1 MQSFVVWN
9 NEIEGR
15 IDPLFYTNEF
25 KQLEDTLKKCPH
37 PLVNLEHL
45 LIELYRYPTFY
56 DIPFKKEGIPVVKVT
71 NISKEGILKPLSAE
85 EYDFIDEDINK
96 KFHRTIL
103 QEEDLVLTVRGA
115 TIGKIALVP
124 RELEGSNINPN
135 LIRISLDKN
144 RINPYYFWIYFNS
157 KIGQKLFLQQAA
169 NTAKQT
175 VTVPQ
180 IRSLK
185 IPLPSNS
192 VQNKIVD
199 IMQSAHNQK
208 KQKEAEAQKLLDSID
223 SYVLDELG
231 IKLSEIKIKKCFLV
245 WNNEV
250 VQRLDPLYYSKD
262 VFSFL
267 KEFSYDVKPL
277 EGITY
282 YLKTGFAA
290 GNSQQEAVN
299 EGIIQI
305 RPTNIDDGGLL
316 RFDKNIYLK
325 KEYLDK
331 KNNDLLQKGEVLFN
345 NTNSQELVGKTS
357 FFDLEGQY
365 FCSNHI
371 TRMKVDEAFISPIY
385 LWIILNIYQK
395 AKIFFNLC
403 TNWNNQS
410 GVNIELLKTVK
421 IPFPPLEIQTKIAE
435 EVKRRI
441 SEAERL
447 KTEARKIIEEAK
459 KKVEEII
466 LGV

>member
-1 MQSFVVWN
+1 MECFVVLSD
-9 NEIEGR
+9 EIEGR
-15 IDPLFYTNEF
+15 LDSYYYKPIFKDELRILSKSEF
-25 KQLEDTLKKCPH
+25 RIAKLKEICLQISDGTHFTPKY
-37 PLVNLEHL
+37 
-45 LIELYRYPTFY
+45 LIKG
-56 DIPFKKEGIPVVKVT
+56 IPFLSVKDVRENEISFDDTKFISEEEHNSLIKRCKPEPADILLTKVGTVGLAAVIPENMPDFSIFVSVAL
-71 NISKEGILKPLSAE
+71 LK
-85 EYDFIDEDINK
+85 ID
-96 KFHRTIL
+96 KFK
-103 QEEDLVLTVRGA
+103 A
-115 TIGKIALVP
+115 
-124 RELEGSNINPN
+124 
-135 LIRISLDKN
+135 
-144 RINPYYFWIYFNS
+144 NPYYVAAYLNS
-157 KIGQKLFLQQAA
+157 KYTHIQIDRFLKGIG
-169 NTAKQT
+169 
-175 VTVPQ
+175 VPDLHLEN
-180 IRSLK
+180 IAEIK
-185 IPLPSNS
+185 IPIPPISL
-192 VQNKIVD
+192 QNNIAEKI
-199 IMQSAHNQK
+199 QSAYEKK
-208 KQKEAEAQKLLDSID
+208 KQKESEAQRLLDSID

-231 IKLSEIKIKKCFLV
+231 IKLPEIKIKKCFLV

-250 VQRLDPLYYSKD
+250 VKRLDPLYYSKD

-305 RPTNIDDGGLL
+305 RPTNIDDIGLL

-331 KNNDLLQKGEVLFN
+331 KNGDLLQKGEVLFN

-371 TRMKVDEAFISPIY
+371 TRIKVNEDFVSPTY

-410 GVNIELLKTVK
+410 GVNIELLKTVL
-421 IPFPPLEIQTKIAE
+421 IPLPPLEIQNKIAE
-435 EVKRRI
+435 EVKRQI

-447 KTEARKIIEEAK
+447 KAEASRVIEEAK
-459 KKVEEII
+459 KKVEKMI
-466 LGV
+466 LGE

>member
-1 MQSFVVWN
+1 MQSFTVSS

-15 IDPLFYTNEF
+15 LDCFFYSPKNQVSIKSKFPLVTVKDVTSNVIHPPEYKRIYAAYGYQLLRAQNVKPLGIEINSNKVFLDKDYLKGKKLIFPEIGDVLVVRSGANTGDCAVIEKDHVDLILGADNLVCKCNDKISPFFLKTYLSLNVGRKILSLYQTGATNYHITPEN
-25 KQLEDTLKKCPH
+25 LKK
-37 PLVNLEHL
+37 
-45 LIELYRYPTFY
+45 I
-56 DIPFKKEGIPVVKVT
+56 
-71 NISKEGILKPLSAE
+71 
-85 EYDFIDEDINK
+85 
-96 KFHRTIL
+96 
-103 QEEDLVLTVRGA
+103 
-115 TIGKIALVP
+115 
-124 RELEGSNINPN
+124 
-135 LIRISLDKN
+135 
-144 RINPYYFWIYFNS
+144 
-157 KIGQKLFLQQAA
+157 
-169 NTAKQT
+169 
-175 VTVPQ
+175 
-180 IRSLK
+180 K
-185 IPLPSNS
+185 IPLPPLSI
-192 VQNKIVD
+192 QDQIVD
-199 IMQSAHNQK
+199 IMRSTYNQK
-208 KQKEAEAQKLLDSID
+208 KQKEAEAQRLLDSID
-223 SYVLDELG
+223 GYVLDELG
-231 IKLSEIKIKKCFLV
+231 IKLPEIKIKKCFLV

-277 EGITY
+277 EGITC

-305 RPTNIDDGGLL
+305 RPTNIDDIGLL
-316 RFDKNIYLK
+316 KFDRNIYLK

-331 KNNDLLQKGEVLFN
+331 KNDDLLQKGEVLFN

-371 TRMKVDEAFISPIY
+371 TRIKINEDFVSPTY

-421 IPFPPLEIQTKIAE
+421 IPLPPLEIQNKIAE
-435 EVKRRI
+435 EVKRRM
-441 SEAERL
+441 SEAETL
-447 KTEARKIIEEAK
+447 KAEAGKIIEEAK
-459 KKVEEII
+459 KQVEGMI
-466 LGV
+466 LGN

>member
-1 MQSFVVWN
+1 MQSFVVWSD
-9 NEIEGR
+9 EIEGR
-15 IDPLFYTNEF
+15 LDPYYLKNIKIIKTAKTKYQLSKFKDLLKEPPQYGANEQAVDGNPKFDVRYIRITDINDFGNLKSDDWKTAKNVDEKYLLVENDILFARSGATAGKTFLYKKEYGKAIFAGYLIRFKIEETKANPLYIFYFTQLDRYAFWVKSIQRPSGQPNINSKEF
-25 KQLEDTLKKCPH
+25 KSFE
-37 PLVNLEHL
+37 
-45 LIELYRYPTFY
+45 
-56 DIPFKKEGIPVVKVT
+56 
-71 NISKEGILKPLSAE
+71 
-85 EYDFIDEDINK
+85 
-96 KFHRTIL
+96 
-103 QEEDLVLTVRGA
+103 
-115 TIGKIALVP
+115 
-124 RELEGSNINPN
+124 
-135 LIRISLDKN
+135 
-144 RINPYYFWIYFNS
+144 
-157 KIGQKLFLQQAA
+157 
-169 NTAKQT
+169 
-175 VTVPQ
+175 
-180 IRSLK
+180 
-185 IPLPSNS
+185 IPLPPLSI
-192 VQNKIVD
+192 QNQIVE
-199 IMQSAHNQK
+199 IMQLAYNQK
-208 KQKEAEAQKLLDSID
+208 KQKEAEAQRLLDSID

-231 IKLSEIKIKKCFLV
+231 IKLPEIKIKKCFLV

-267 KEFSYDVKPL
+267 KEFSYDVKLL

-305 RPTNIDDGGLL
+305 RPTNIDDIGLL

-331 KNNDLLQKGEVLFN
+331 KNDDLLQKGEVLFN

-371 TRMKVDEAFISPIY
+371 TRIKVNEDFVSPTY

-410 GVNIELLKTVK
+410 GVNIELLKTVL
-421 IPFPPLEIQTKIAE
+421 IPLPPLKIQNKIAE

-447 KTEARKIIEEAK
+447 KAEASKIIEEAK
-459 KKVEEII
+459 KQVEGMI
-466 LGV
+466 LGD

>member
-1 MQSFVVWN
+1 MQSFVVWSD
-9 NEIEGR
+9 EIEGR
-15 IDPLFYTNEF
+15 FDPYYLKIIPIVKSIKTSYPLISLSDLLKEPPQYGANEAAVQGDSQTDVRYIRITDIDEYGNLKDNDWKTAKTIENKYLLEGNDILFARTGATAGKTFIYRKDFGKAIFAGYLIRFRFDEKKVDPRYIFYYT
-25 KQLEDTLKKCPH
+25 QLSRYANWI
-37 PLVNLEHL
+37 NL
-45 LIELYRYPTFY
+45 IQRPSGQ
-56 DIPFKKEGIPVVKVT
+56 P
-71 NISKEGILKPLSAE
+71 NINSE
-85 EYDFIDEDINK
+85 EYKAFE
-96 KFHRTIL
+96 
-103 QEEDLVLTVRGA
+103 
-115 TIGKIALVP
+115 
-124 RELEGSNINPN
+124 
-135 LIRISLDKN
+135 
-144 RINPYYFWIYFNS
+144 
-157 KIGQKLFLQQAA
+157 
-169 NTAKQT
+169 
-175 VTVPQ
+175 
-180 IRSLK
+180 
-185 IPLPSNS
+185 IPLPPLK
-192 VQNKIVD
+192 VQHNIVQ
-199 IMQSAHNQK
+199 IMMAAYEQK
-208 KQKEAEAQKLLDSID
+208 KQREAEAQKLLDSID

-231 IKLSEIKIKKCFLV
+231 IKLPEIKIKKCFLV

-267 KEFSYDVKPL
+267 REFSYDVKPL

-305 RPTNIDDGGLL
+305 RPTNIDDIGLL

-331 KNNDLLQKGEVLFN
+331 KNDDLLQKGEVLFN

-371 TRMKVDEAFISPIY
+371 TRIKVNEDFVSPTY

-410 GVNIELLKTVK
+410 GVNIELLKTVQ
-421 IPFPPLEIQTKIAE
+421 IPLPPLAIQYKIAE
-435 EVKRRI
+435 EVKKRI

-447 KTEARKIIEEAK
+447 KAEASKIIEKAK
-459 KKVEEII
+459 KKVEEMI
-466 LGV
+466 LGD

>member
-1 MQSFVVWN
+1 MQRFVVQSD
-9 NEIEGR
+9 EIEGR
-15 IDPLFYTNEF
+15 IDPLFYHPKYLQVIHKLQKSKYEIKRIGDICSRIVDGPFGT
-25 KQLEDTLKKCPH
+25 QLKVEDYT
-37 PLVNLEHL
+37 
-45 LIELYRYPTFY
+45 T
-56 DIPFKKEGIPVVKVT
+56 EGIPV
-71 NISKEGILKPLSAE
+71 
-85 EYDFIDEDINK
+85 
-96 KFHRTIL
+96 
-103 QEEDLVLTVRGA
+103 
-115 TIGKIALVP
+115 
-124 RELEGSNINPN
+124 
-135 LIRISLDKN
+135 IRISNVKSGEISENNLVKISLEKHAELKRSRVLPNDVLLTKAGAILGYSAVFPSYLKEGN
-144 RINPYYFWIYFNS
+144 ITSHLVTITCKPEVNPHYLKTFFLSNVGQEQIYRWGNKS
-157 KIGQKLFLQQAA
+157 TRPELNTEEVRKIFI
-169 NTAKQT
+169 
-175 VTVPQ
+175 P
-180 IRSLK
+180 IPSLET
-185 IPLPSNS
+185 
-192 VQNKIVD
+192 QNQIVD
-199 IMQSAHNQK
+199 IMQSAYKQK
-208 KQKEAEAQKLLDSID
+208 KQKEAEAQRLLDSID
-223 SYVLDELG
+223 GYVLDELG
-231 IKLSEIKIKKCFLV
+231 IKLPEIKIKKCFLV

-267 KEFSYDVKPL
+267 KEFSYEVKPL

-305 RPTNIDDGGLL
+305 RPTNIDDIGLL

-331 KNNDLLQKGEVLFN
+331 KNDDLLQKGEVLFN

-371 TRMKVDEAFISPIY
+371 TRIKVNEDFVSPTY

-410 GVNIELLKTVK
+410 GVNIELLKTVQ
-421 IPFPPLEIQTKIAE
+421 IPLSPLRIQNKIAE

-441 SEAERL
+441 SEAKRL
-447 KTEARKIIEEAK
+447 KGGASKVIEEAK
-459 KKVEEII
+459 KQVEEMI
-466 LGV
+466 LGE

>member
-9 NEIEGR
+9 DEINERLDAGYYYSLQDIIYTKIKNSKYPIRKMRELASIVTKGES
-15 IDPLFYTNEF
+15 PLWKGDSF
-25 KQLEDTLKKCPH
+25 L
-37 PLVNLEHL
+37 
-45 LIELYRYPTFY
+45 
-56 DIPFKKEGIPVVKVT
+56 KEGIPFLRGK
-71 NISKEGILKPLSAE
+71 NIKEGAINFEDVVYISDSVHRRMRRSILSGNYLLLTMAGTLGDVAFFKE
-85 EYDFIDEDINK
+85 EYPEC
-96 KFHRTIL
+96 
-103 QEEDLVLTVRGA
+103 
-115 TIGKIALVP
+115 
-124 RELEGSNINPN
+124 NINQDIAKIK
-135 LIRISLDKN
+135 LTDAILYEYATVYFQTALAKKQ
-144 RINPYYFWIYFNS
+144 INILSNGGTRSHLNFE
-157 KIGQKLFLQQAA
+157 
-169 NTAKQT
+169 
-175 VTVPQ
+175 Q
-180 IRSLK
+180 IKSFDV
-185 IPLPSNS
+185 ILPPIS
-192 VQNKIVD
+192 VQTKIVE
-199 IMQSAHNQK
+199 IMQSAYNQK
-208 KQKEAEAQKLLDSID
+208 KQKEAEAQRLLDSID
-223 SYVLDELG
+223 DYVLDELG
-231 IKLSEIKIKKCFLV
+231 IKLPEIKTKRCFLV

-267 KEFSYDVKPL
+267 KKFSYDVKPL

-305 RPTNIDDGGLL
+305 RPTNIDDIGLL

-331 KNNDLLQKGEVLFN
+331 KNADLLQKGEVLFN

-371 TRMKVDEAFISPIY
+371 TRIKVNEDFVSPTY

-395 AKIFFNLC
+395 AKVFFNLC

-410 GVNIELLKTVK
+410 GVNIELLKTVQ
-421 IPFPPLEIQTKIAE
+421 IPLPPLAIQHKIAD
-435 EVKRRI
+435 EVKKRI

-447 KTEARKIIEEAK
+447 KAEAG
-459 KKVEEII
+459 KVI
-466 LGV
+466 